1 MKTTKRRSLRIAFVL
16 DESALE
22 QLLRVLEPACGRLRF
37 AISLSD
43 GSSIHLEDVKQ
54 LLDFPNRASRAI
66 CSLRITGEQE
76 TRPWEGLRAEV
87 NLNPSHDF
95 TGAVDYEVEGQDD
108 KQVLGVADELEGVF
122 ESMGQPFSA
131 LAYSSPTT
139 YGIAGVCWGAGTILV
154 AMGFI
159 IFHRHEHPHLGSAFI
174 IVGDLLLFGV
184 VFPKWI
190 RKKCFPAGVFVFGDG
205 KKRYESVLRR
215 RRLLFGAIVLTF
227 LISFLGSLLATL
239 LVR

>member
-1 MKTTKRRSLRIAFVL
+1 VKTTKRRSLRIAFVL

-76 TRPWEGLRAEV
+76 THPWEGLRAEV
-87 NLNPSHDF
+87 NLNASHDF
-95 TGAVDYEVEGQDD
+95 SGAVDYEVEGQDD
-108 KQVLGVADELEGVF
+108 RQVLGVADELEGVF
-122 ESMGQPFSA
+122 ESMGQSYSA

-139 YGIAGVCWGAGTILV
+139 YGITGVCWGTGTILV
-154 AMGFI
+154 LMGLI
-159 IFHRHEHPHLGSAFI
+159 LFHKHEHPHLGSAFV
-174 IVGDLLLFGV
+174 IVGDLLLFSIL
-184 VFPKWI
+184 FPKWI